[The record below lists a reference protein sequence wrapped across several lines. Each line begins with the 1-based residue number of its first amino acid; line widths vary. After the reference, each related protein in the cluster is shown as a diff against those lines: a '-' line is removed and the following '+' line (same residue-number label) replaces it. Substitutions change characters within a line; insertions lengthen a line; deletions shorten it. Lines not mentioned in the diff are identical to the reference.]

1 MQAAP
6 NSVVRITYQLRTEPN
21 GAIVDEAT
29 VDAPFSFL
37 FGHGNVLPKFEEYLG
52 GKVAGN
58 QFSFVLSPE
67 EGYGVY
73 EDEGVVQLGK
83 DAFMWEGKI
92 QEDLLVLGNIVPL
105 QDNQGNMLQG
115 RIVDIQEEAVVLDL
129 NHPLAGE
136 ELHFSGQVI
145 EVREAH
151 PVEIEHGHVHE
162 GGNHHHH

>member
-6 NSVVRITYQLRTEPN
+6 NSVVKITYQLRTEPN
-21 GAIVDEAT
+21 GTIVDEAT
-29 VDAPFSFL
+29 IEAPFSFL
-37 FGHGNVLPKFEEYLG
+37 FGHNNVLPKFEEHLG

-67 EGYGVY
+67 DGYGVY
-73 EDEGVVQLGK
+73 EEEGVVQLPK
-83 DAFMWEGKI
+83 EAFVWEGQV

-115 RIVDIQEEAVVLDL
+115 RIVDIQPDVVIIDL

-136 ELHFSGQVI
+136 ELHFSGTVI

-151 PVEIEHGHVHE
+151 PVELEHGHVHE
-162 GGNHHHH
+162 GGHHHH